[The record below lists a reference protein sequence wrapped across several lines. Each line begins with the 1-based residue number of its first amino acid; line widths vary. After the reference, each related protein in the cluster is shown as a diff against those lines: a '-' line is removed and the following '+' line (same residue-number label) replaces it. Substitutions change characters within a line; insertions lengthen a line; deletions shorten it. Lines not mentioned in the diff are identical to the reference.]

1 MIVIFFSRPLRR
13 EIWRSPRRQGFWSVI
28 SGAICSITASG
39 RAGLELVELGDT
51 NARYRMIDDLHMV
64 VKNRGS
70 LVYAALAGSR
80 SAAED
85 LILSAIADQ

>member
-1 MIVIFFSRPLRR
+1 MTGLGVAGRR
-13 EIWRSPRRQGFWSVI
+13 GTGASPSDVGDAD
-28 SGAICSITASG
+28 SGALGG
-39 RAGLELVELGDT
+39 RAGLELIELGDT
-51 NARYRMIDDLHMV
+51 NARYRTIDDLHMV